1 MNSYYVA
8 AIICGAL
15 AAYFS
20 YMGATTDSKSD
31 NTKIEGELKALGN
44 KIETLSSGKEAHQ
57 VTASELSRIQ
67 GEYNAIAENFY
78 KDFPLEI
85 EQQKSRN
92 ASKTISQLEQSRR
105 IEPHI
110 HTLELAAKQLADAFN
125 KHRAAPPISVE
136 IPTFPT
142 NVFEG
147 DKYHMVLSFP
157 SSRYWVIALK
167 KSHDEELQ
175 LTIGQAT
182 KEPKHNGQTF
192 WNIDR
197 SIFLQFPEDESSF
210 RVFIDLPAE
219 IKVRILG
226 DLANKSYAIGEL
238 DGIAKTLLERI
249 FKYEALEE
257 SLKPKI

>member
-1 MNSYYVA
+1 
-8 AIICGAL
+8 
-15 AAYFS
+15 
-20 YMGATTDSKSD
+20 MGATTDSKSD

-44 KIETLSSGKEAHQ
+44 KIETLSSGKDAHQ

-125 KHRAAPPISVE
+125 KHRVAPPISVE

-147 DKYHMVLSFP
+147 DEYQMVLSFP
-157 SSRYWVIALK
+157 NSRYWVIVLRE
-167 KSHDEELQ
+167 SHDEEVQ
-175 LTIGQAT
+175 LTIGQAR
-182 KEPKHNGQTF
+182 KELRHNGKTF
-192 WNIDR
+192 WYIGR
-197 SIFLQFPEDESSF
+197 PVLLQFPKDESSF
-210 RVFIDLPAE
+210 RLLTDLPAE

-226 DLANKSYAIGEL
+226 DLDNKKYAIGEL
-238 DGIAKTLLERI
+238 DGIAKALLERI

>member
-1 MNSYYVA
+1 VLNSYYFA
-8 AIICGAL
+8 AIICAAL

-67 GEYNAIAENFY
+67 GEYNAIAESFY

-85 EQQKSRN
+85 EQQRSRN
-92 ASKTISQLEQSRR
+92 ASKTINQLEQSRH
-105 IEPHI
+105 IEPHL

-136 IPTFPT
+136 TPTFPT

-147 DKYHMVLSFP
+147 DGYHMVLSFP
-157 SSRYWVIALK
+157 NSRYWVIELIK
-167 KSHDEELQ
+167 NSNEELK

-182 KEPKHNGQTF
+182 KEPRNNKEPF
-192 WNIDR
+192 WNIGR
-197 SIFLQFPEDESSF
+197 SIFLIFSEGESSF
-210 RVFIDLPAE
+210 RLFIDLPAE
-219 IKVRILG
+219 MKVRILG
-226 DLANKSYAIGEL
+226 GLDKNSYAIGEL
-238 DGIAKTLLERI
+238 DGIAKSLLEKI

-257 SLKPKI
+257 SLKS